1 MSSVKRV
8 LINLTVGI
16 LEYCSICNI
25 IIIFLGH
32 SISAKCTAVWDL
44 GAASHQPAARVRP
57 DHHCYSDIGADN
69 MPEPELEKICSGGLS
84 YQVVLQD
91 ARGEVPSVKCPATPT
106 PTVKE
111 IEKKLKV

>member
-1 MSSVKRV
+1 MQPE
-8 LINLTVGI
+8 IGQN
-16 LEYCSICNI
+16 
-25 IIIFLGH
+25 
-32 SISAKCTAVWDL
+32 TATATATPVTTT
-44 GAASHQPAARVRP
+44 
-57 DHHCYSDIGADN
+57 HCFSDIGADN
-69 MPEPELEKICSGGLS
+69 MPEPEKMCPGGLS